1 MTELKNL
8 SDLHASD
15 QEALET
21 ILRVR
26 PRWIA
31 NRIAAEAL
39 NLNQNVILHAGP
51 SFDSTDQIT
60 APILN
65 SACAA
70 LVYENIAQNF
80 NEAKRM
86 ILDGKVLL
94 EAAQNYSTV
103 VPLAGVVSASMWL
116 HEIVDQKNPSNR
128 AFSPINGGSGAA
140 MRLGMYSS
148 AVVSHLKWLNGEFIA
163 VLNECEFQNLDLIS
177 IASGALA
184 EGDDCHGR
192 TMAATANLVDL
203 LQPMLQESAPCAL
216 KFLQDSPSFF
226 LNLWMAVCK
235 CMLQSGAGI
244 PECSLITAAGGNGFT
259 VGIQLG
265 GRPDKWITTDAQAPV
280 GDLGEFPNN
289 RALGAIG
296 DSAIVDVAGFGAMAV
311 SFSPAQQQTFENFL
325 PDDAGRLPDLLLPRI
340 HDGFGALNLRTGL
353 CARVAMD
360 KKSTPIV
367 SLGIIDNTGVAGRIG
382 GGIYRY
388 PLTLFS
394 RALDSLHA

>member
-8 SDLHASD
+8 SELHASD

-26 PRWIA
+26 PRWSA
-31 NRIAAEAL
+31 NRVAAEAL

-51 SFDSTDQIT
+51 SFESTDQIT
-60 APILN
+60 VPILN

-86 ILDGKVLL
+86 ILDGTILL

-116 HEIVDQKNPSNR
+116 HEIVDEQNPSNST
-128 AFSPINGGSGAA
+128 FSPINGGSGAA
-140 MRLGMYSS
+140 MRLGMYNSS
-148 AVVSHLKWLNGEFIA
+148 VVSHLKWLNGEFIEA
-163 VLNECEFQNLDLIS
+163 LNECEFQNLDLVA

-192 TMAATANLVDL
+192 TIAATATLVDL
-203 LQPMLQESAPCAL
+203 LQPMLQENTPCVL

-235 CMLQSGAGI
+235 CMLQSGTGI
-244 PECSLITAAGGNGFT
+244 PECSLITAAGGNGSA

-265 GRPDKWITTDAQAPV
+265 GRPDQWITTDAQALF

-296 DSAIVDVAGFGAMAV
+296 DSAIVDVAGFGAMAM
-311 SFSPAQQQTFENFL
+311 SFSPVQQQTFEKFL
-325 PDDAGRLPDLLLPRI
+325 PNDAGRLPELLLPCI

-360 KKSTPIV
+360 QKSTPIV

-394 RALDSLHA
+394 RALDNLHE

>member
-8 SDLHASD
+8 SELHASD

-26 PRWIA
+26 PRWSA
-31 NRIAAEAL
+31 NRVAAEAL

-51 SFDSTDQIT
+51 SFESTDQIT
-60 APILN
+60 VPILN

-86 ILDGKVLL
+86 ILDGTILL
-94 EAAQNYSTV
+94 EAAQIYSTV

-116 HEIVDQKNPSNR
+116 HEIVDEQNPSNSTF
-128 AFSPINGGSGAA
+128 APINGGSGAA
-140 MRLGMYSS
+140 MRLGMYNSS
-148 AVVSHLKWLNGEFIA
+148 VVSHLKWLNGEFIEA
-163 VLNECEFQNLDLIS
+163 LNECEFQNLDLIS

-192 TMAATANLVDL
+192 TIAATANLVDL
-203 LQPMLQESAPCAL
+203 LQPMLQESTPCVL

-235 CMLQSGAGI
+235 CMLQSGTGI
-244 PECSLITAAGGNGFT
+244 PECSLITAAGGNGSA

-265 GRPDKWITTDAQAPV
+265 GRPDQWITTDAQAPF

-296 DSAIVDVAGFGAMAV
+296 DSAIVDVAGFGAMAM
-311 SFSPAQQQTFENFL
+311 SFSPVQQQTFENFL
-325 PDDAGRLPDLLLPRI
+325 PKDAARLPELLLPRI

-360 KKSTPIV
+360 QKSTPIV

-394 RALDSLHA
+394 RALDNLHE

>member
-8 SDLHASD
+8 SELHASD

-26 PRWIA
+26 PRWSA
-31 NRIAAEAL
+31 NRVAAEAL

-51 SFDSTDQIT
+51 SFESTDQIT
-60 APILN
+60 VPILN
-65 SACAA
+65 STCAA

-80 NEAKRM
+80 NEAKRI
-86 ILDGKVLL
+86 ILDGTILL

-116 HEIVDQKNPSNR
+116 HEIVDEQNPSNSTF
-128 AFSPINGGSGAA
+128 APINGGSGAA
-140 MRLGMYSS
+140 MRLGMYNSS
-148 AVVSHLKWLNGEFIA
+148 VVSHLKWLNGEFIEA
-163 VLNECEFQNLDLIS
+163 LNEYEFQNLDLIS

-192 TMAATANLVDL
+192 TIAATATLVDL
-203 LQPMLQESAPCAL
+203 LQPMLQENTPCVL

-244 PECSLITAAGGNGFT
+244 PECSLITAAGGNGSA

-265 GRPDKWITTDAQAPV
+265 GRPDQWITTDAQAPF

-296 DSAIVDVAGFGAMAV
+296 DSAIVDVAGFGAMAM
-311 SFSPAQQQTFENFL
+311 SFSPVQQQTFENFL
-325 PDDAGRLPDLLLPRI
+325 PKDAARLPELLLPRI

-360 KKSTPIV
+360 QKSTPIV

-394 RALDSLHA
+394 RALDNLHE